1 MAHDQDITKIQIF
14 GELNDN
20 SNFEVVCEDENDD
33 SCWIEGNPINSE
45 FAGFTFKNWNEV
57 KKTLIKYYD
66 SDILEI
72 SSC

>member
-1 MAHDQDITKIQIF
+1 MAHNQDITKIQTF
-14 GELNDN
+14 GELNDD

-45 FAGFTFKNWNEV
+45 FAGFTFKNWDEV

>member
-20 SNFEVVCEDENDD
+20 SNFEVVCEDEGDD
-33 SCWIEGNPINSE
+33 SCWIEGNPDSNI
-45 FAGFTFKNWNEV
+45 ATTFKNWDEV